1 MIQYYYTAHSSMMLK
16 ATQCKGKLIEFF
28 NHKHNCVNANGKCC
42 ASNNYGAGNV
52 SRAEKSQE
60 HCGYCFT
67 GVPTYEKCAGKF
79 QFKS

>member
-16 ATQCKGKLIEFF
+16 ATQCKGKLIEFY

-67 GVPTYEKCAGKF
+67 GVPTYETCAGKF